1 MLVWSCLRES
11 PLFAIQGWALWVIS
25 LWSSTSNATFD
36 WTYTVQYLINNSQ
49 SFTDDYGK
57 FATRIFLYSTTWHL
71 MILFAITPWQCPPTV
86 HHHLTLF
93 FVSFQTGSLEGQHF
107 KSTGELVSLS
117 EQQLVD
123 CSRKYGNDGCEGGL
137 MDNAFQYIK
146 DNGGERWFLYA
157 SP

>member
-1 MLVWSCLRES
+1 MFSAIHTF
-11 PLFAIQGWALWVIS
+11 FAIITGRSPPIAH
-25 LWSSTSNATFD
+25 N
-36 WTYTVQYLINNSQ
+36 YLC
-49 SFTDDYGK
+49 
-57 FATRIFLYSTTWHL
+57 
-71 MILFAITPWQCPPTV
+71 ILSI
-86 HHHLTLF
+86 LL
-93 FVSFQTGSLEGQHF
+93 QTGSLEGQHF